1 MGSYKLKLALIVA
14 ASVLAGLAAT
24 AGAAVLSFF
33 FLVAVSFSSS
43 VLHVIFN
50 SVLGP
55 ILILASLAWTFWK
68 TVLLSYRCLVRHF
81 W

>member
-1 MGSYKLKLALIVA
+1 VGSYKVKLYLIIA
-14 ASVLAGLAAT
+14 ASIMAGLVAT
-24 AGAAVLSFF
+24 AGAAAASFI

-43 VLHVIFN
+43 MLHVIFN

-55 ILILASLAWTFWK
+55 ILILAGLAWTFWK
-68 TVLLSYRCLVRHF
+68 TVLLSYRCLVRYF